1 MIAKK
6 TEAARIKRSRKK
18 APKKTPAA
26 IPHEC
31 GHAGG
36 GPATWNSE
44 EAKTPAALARAALLA
59 RVPDAE
65 IKAAVAKRFPGYKA
79 LAICVP
85 VYRRELRKK
94 GLLK

>member
-1 MIAKK
+1 MAAKK
-6 TEAARIKRSRKK
+6 TEAAKAKRIRKK

-26 IPHEC
+26 TPHEC

-36 GPATWNSE
+36 GSATWNSE
-44 EAKTPAALARAALLA
+44 ETKTPAALTRAALLA
-59 RVPDAE
+59 NIPDAE
-65 IKAAVAKRFPGYKA
+65 IRAGVAERFPDYKA
-79 LAICVP
+79 LDISVA